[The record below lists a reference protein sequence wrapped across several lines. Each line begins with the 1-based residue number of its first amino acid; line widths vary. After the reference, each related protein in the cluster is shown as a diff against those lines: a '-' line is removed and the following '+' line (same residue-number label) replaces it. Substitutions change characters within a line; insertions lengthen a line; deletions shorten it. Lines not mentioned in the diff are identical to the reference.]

1 MATFYKYAER
11 EKTNQI
17 DWNKISS
24 DINKNMAAIE
34 EAKASRRAADQ
45 KALNDSLTRLMEK
58 PVGEDLAE
66 NQRIANYTQQAEEV
80 LLNDLRAL
88 KRGDISRRDYN
99 LKYNNVKMGT
109 ERAFSLSKQYQDSY
123 QMHVDRIKADE
134 ASGIEGGLL
143 GLAEQYGLAS
153 GSQYYIN
160 PINGDVSLALTTGEG
175 KEGDIKI
182 GDSQFDLMGLSTA
195 QNIIFQKID
204 KYKTQDQVAKLT
216 ENLKTEALDVLDGL
230 APDGTSLKGYITTE
244 KGFDVQALF
253 DVVEGKLVPKKG
265 QEDAANALLSQI
277 NATFAGDP
285 FSKASFLFDTI
296 GTIDGKTVEMV
307 FPDAQGNFV
316 DTGNHQIR
324 MKLDK
329 QSRYVP
335 EITEDQQKIID
346 KNMVALVKNSIDKEF
361 KIKADTRLTDAQR
374 FDIGQ
379 VNRKLQEEK
388 DSLRLSMD
396 TMSQMYRGGD
406 VDLEVATTYFK
417 GIEPGI
423 RKVERND
430 DGLILTV
437 EDDLGNI
444 RTETVSFFAKDAE
457 GNPDKTK
464 PLSER
469 DFIQAASNLLLGSEK
484 TQTKEFRQLWNRRDD
499 EGNFIYGATTSSKG
513 KATAGEGV
521 SRTGRTRFNIST
533 NRYIDTKLKSGKLDF
548 DKGVPFGK
556 QDNDLAKE
564 LEAEFTDLGLKA
576 EATGGLSN
584 EVFVTVP
591 GVEETVII
599 DANNYTP
606 SGVRKEKD
614 KLKKFLLV
622 AIKKLGLEE
631 KLNLEP
637 DPLTGRTSQYN
648 K

>member
-1 MATFYKYAER
+1 MTYYKYAER
-11 EKTNQI
+11 DATNQI

-24 DINKNMAAIE
+24 DINKSMAAIS
-34 EAKASRRAADQ
+34 EAKAKRREADQ

-80 LLNDLRAL
+80 LLNDLRGL

-153 GSQYYIN
+153 ASQYYIN
-160 PINGDVSLALTTGEG
+160 PLNGDVSLALTTGEG

-230 APDGTSLKGYITTE
+230 APDGTSLKGYISTE
-244 KGFDVQALF
+244 KGFDVEALF
-253 DVVEGKLVPKKG
+253 DVVEGGLVPKKG
-265 QEDAANALLSQI
+265 QEDEANALLSQI

-307 FPDAQGNFV
+307 FPDAEGNFV

-346 KNMVALVKNSIDKEF
+346 KNMVALVKNSIDTSF
-361 KIKADTRLTDAQR
+361 GIKADTRKTQAEDESLKIRRAELLERNAARKAKGLGKVKSTIMDDAR
-374 FDIGQ
+374 
-379 VNRKLQEEK
+379 RYLEK
-388 DSLRLSMD
+388 NIKE
-396 TMSQMYRGGD
+396 D
-406 VDLEVATTYFK
+406 VLKKEDDADVFK
-417 GIEPGI
+417 GINDIISEFGI
-423 RKVERND
+423 ELRNPINLR
-430 DGLILTV
+430 DGQSLILSQTNDKGESIENEIFLPSDATSTSWFGPDRPSSKAAKEQIINFV
-437 EDDLGNI
+437 LENVNARALAAIKDKFGVKTNNLTPDNNEDDSN
-444 RTETVSFFAKDAE
+444 VS
-457 GNPDKTK
+457 
-464 PLSER
+464 
-469 DFIQAASNLLLGSEK
+469 
-484 TQTKEFRQLWNRRDD
+484 TQTV
-499 EGNFIYGATTSSKG
+499 T
-513 KATAGEGV
+513 
-521 SRTGRTRFNIST
+521 RTVT
-533 NRYIDTKLKSGKLDF
+533 IDTSKYK
-548 DKGVPFGK
+548 
-556 QDNDLAKE
+556 
-564 LEAEFTDLGLKA
+564 
-576 EATGGLSN
+576 
-584 EVFVTVP
+584 
-591 GVEETVII
+591 
-599 DANNYTP
+599 
-606 SGVRKEKD
+606 
-614 KLKKFLLV
+614 
-622 AIKKLGLEE
+622 
-631 KLNLEP
+631 
-637 DPLTGRTSQYN
+637 
-648 K
+648 